1 MLALKIV
8 VTKHFPSHNLK
19 TVPIPPSLS
28 NSTEVAVNFWPFKL
42 NSIQHRHASITA
54 VFKKLIRLNMKIKRL
69 SITCSFEVTCIGCNC
84 AWKSPTVM
92 SVGYLLKLSRKE
104 VDHQSCWKVIFW
116 RFVKHRFVLIIGFEA
131 FARLR
136 AANKPT
142 NIRMVPFRARSYLQR
157 GIGLRSPECLSKTRP
172 LKKMKNVWKCFASC
186 CESEVESRVV

>member
-1 MLALKIV
+1 MLTLKIV
-8 VTKHFPSHNLK
+8 TTKHFPSHNLK
-19 TVPIPPSLS
+19 TVPIPPSLCS
-28 NSTEVAVNFWPFKL
+28 STEVAVNFWPFEQ
-42 NSIQHRHASITA
+42 NSSQHRHASITT

-69 SITCSFEVTCIGCNC
+69 SITCSIEATCNGCNC
-84 AWKSPTVM
+84 AWKSPTVE
-92 SVGYLLKLSRKE
+92 SAGYLLKLSRKG

-157 GIGLRSPECLSKTRP
+157 GIGLRSPSVSARRDRSKRW
-172 LKKMKNVWKCFASC
+172 KM
-186 CESEVESRVV
+186 CENALRLAARVKLNHE